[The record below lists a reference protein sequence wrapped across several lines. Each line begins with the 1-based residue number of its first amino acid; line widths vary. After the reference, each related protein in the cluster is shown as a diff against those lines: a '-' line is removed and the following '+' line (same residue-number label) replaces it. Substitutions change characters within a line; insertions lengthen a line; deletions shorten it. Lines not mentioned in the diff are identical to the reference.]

1 MKIGYEMLQNII
13 HGYIIWNYSVVY
25 YVLGSNTS
33 RCLGNEPALLPP
45 KRGAEI
51 ELWQCVCIRLRNN
64 PINYC
69 VGQEHA
75 RPFKGKF

>member
-45 KRGAEI
+45 NRGGPGEGRKSSFGNMYALDGGTTPLI
-51 ELWQCVCIRLRNN
+51 I
-64 PINYC
+64 
-69 VGQEHA
+69 A
-75 RPFKGKF
+75 